1 MGIFASLF
9 GPSETK
15 TTTKVDFPDW
25 VESASKKN
33 YNLAETIASRPYT
46 PYPFER
52 VAGFTGDQSKAMSM
66 LRNMAP
72 MAKSAMGPIDLPRMF
87 EDVGRGGSTE
97 AYMNPYIDNVMD
109 RTMGRIRQA
118 TDYAKQWEG
127 NTAATGAGAFGDARH
142 GIADALIEERGIQQM
157 GDAAATGYAQ
167 AYDNA
172 MGMKNTDINRM
183 LQMADF
189 NRQGIGDMM
198 SYIDSLYRS
207 GSNQQALNQQ
217 GMSLGYED
225 FMRQL
230 NYPVEQY
237 NLMAA
242 ALNQSPYGKEATSAQ
257 PGPSMAAQGLSAA
270 TGIGSLLTSLGLI

>member
-1 MGIFASLF
+1 MGIFDALF

-207 GSNQQALNQQ
+207 GSNQQALDQHS
-217 GMSLGYED
+217 MDLGYQD
-225 FMRQL
+225 FLRQL
-230 NYPVEQY
+230 NYPIDQY

-242 ALNQSPYGKEATSAQ
+242 ALNQSPYGNQTTASQ